1 MSKWFVEALRLLLK
15 THLNADKNFM
25 NSMSEF
31 LSWVNCN
38 AIFII
43 WFVHSDWLLNWE
55 WWAVVVEILVLIL
68 INNWVQNCESHL
80 KSLSSIHIT
89 DMLQSVMLLKKIL
102 AYLTVIHVFFS
113 EMNFTFFKNLQVTVM
128 TALNSSF
135 VLNKS
140 TIKSAVTVW
149 NDIEDSTTDC
159 KTL

>member
-1 MSKWFVEALRLLLK
+1 MKLLLK
-15 THLNADKNFM
+15 TYLNTDKNSV

-113 EMNFTFFKNLQVTVM
+113 EMNFTFFKNLQVTIM
-128 TALNSSF
+128 MMLNSFF
-135 VLNKS
+135 VLSKS
-140 TIKSAVTVW
+140 TIKLMMTVW

-159 KTL
+159 KIS